1 MYSRRRRLAN
11 RLPHS
16 LQFDPCPRAGEPMV
30 SRRKLPLCNQLPRA
44 ISPAASNV
52 HADTLAYRNP
62 GLLPLIRLAVV
73 GSLRRWNRCGMG
85 VADLDDLVYFT
96 NRSLAMAVISDL
108 SVVYEY
114 HPSVR
119 DRASAG

>member
-1 MYSRRRRLAN
+1 
-11 RLPHS
+11 
-16 LQFDPCPRAGEPMV
+16 
-30 SRRKLPLCNQLPRA
+30 
-44 ISPAASNV
+44 
-52 HADTLAYRNP
+52 
-62 GLLPLIRLAVV
+62 
-73 GSLRRWNRCGMG
+73 MG